1 MRCFIAIGMPDKTAH
16 RITSLIEQLKP
27 LSHAVK
33 WVTPENPHLT
43 LKFLGEAD
51 EDKVPEI
58 IGALKDTTSAHMRF
72 MINVHG
78 TGVFPNTSW
87 PKVIWVGLESEGG
100 LLALHSE
107 IESAVEPLGFAPE
120 KRAFTPHLTIGRIK
134 AGRDKPQQLE
144 RLMHEI
150 EARRDEDFGS
160 FEVSTVELIK
170 SDLRPAGA
178 VHTTVFDSP
187 LG

>member
-1 MRCFIAIGMPDKTAH
+1 MPDKTAH

-33 WVTPENPHLT
+33 WVAPENLHLT

-51 EDKVPEI
+51 ENKVPEI
-58 IGALKDTTSAHMRF
+58 ISALKGTTSAHKRF
-72 MINVHG
+72 IINVHG

-107 IESAVEPLGFAPE
+107 IEKAVEPLGFKPE

-134 AGRDKPQQLE
+134 AIRNRSDKPQQLE

-150 EARRDEDFGS
+150 EARKDEDFGS
-160 FEVSTVELIK
+160 FEVSRVELIK
-170 SDLRPAGA
+170 SDLQPAGA